1 VQQEGARV
9 AAPPLRSGRTGLGG
23 WSNRFRRESGEDPM
37 NAREGP
43 RQGKRTQVVL
53 GSAGHLERVQIP
65 SRRRKDIRLGLEK
78 LAFEKG
84 KVKEKR

>member
-1 VQQEGARV
+1 
-9 AAPPLRSGRTGLGG
+9 
-23 WSNRFRRESGEDPM
+23 M